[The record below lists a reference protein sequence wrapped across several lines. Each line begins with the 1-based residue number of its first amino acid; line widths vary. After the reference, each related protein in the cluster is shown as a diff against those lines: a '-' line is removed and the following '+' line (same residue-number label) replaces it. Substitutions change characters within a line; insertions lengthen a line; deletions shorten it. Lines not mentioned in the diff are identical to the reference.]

1 MLRIMRKTRI
11 KQLKIANLFLVL
23 AFLAGCA
30 QYDRNQ
36 SGGQEEKEG
45 ERSQKPMNVL
55 FIAVDDLRPQLN
67 CYGDSLSISPNID
80 ALAANGLLFE
90 RAYCQQAVCSP
101 SRTSLLTGL
110 RPDST
115 RIYDLQTHFRQ
126 TVPDVVTLPQ
136 HFKQNGYHTEWWGKI
151 FHAALLDSISWTS
164 QGERYEPESNWRA
177 YALAESNRIAD
188 GNKGAGPAFE
198 SADVPDNAYPD
209 GKIADSAIDALKRLK
224 DDEKPFFL
232 AVGFYKP
239 HLPFNAPKKYWD
251 LYDPADIILPE
262 PMSPPENVPDV
273 ALMNWGELRNYA
285 GIPAKGDLSKEQSRQ
300 LIHGYRACVSYTD
313 AQVGRLMAELK
324 NQGLDKNT
332 IVILWG
338 DHGWKLGDYGMW
350 AKHTN
355 FEIDTKAPLI
365 ISVPG
370 MKSKGKKTEA
380 LVELVDI
387 YPSLCDVA
395 GLPMPRHLQ
404 GTSFRPLLED
414 AGLPWKQAA
423 FSQYPRGNVMGY
435 SLRSDRYRFTRWQK
449 KNAPDEV
456 VALEL
461 YDLQNDPKGLINIAG
476 NPENESV
483 IRHLTAAMQASKVG
497 LAKVQ

>member
-1 MLRIMRKTRI
+1 MI
-11 KQLKIANLFLVL
+11 KQGKIANLFVVL

-30 QYDRNQ
+30 PNDKTQ
-36 SGGQEEKEG
+36 SGVQEEIG
-45 ERSQKPMNVL
+45 AASSQKPLNVL

-115 RIYDLQTHFRQ
+115 RIYDLETHFRQ
-126 TVPDVVTLPQ
+126 TTPEVVTLPQ

-151 FHAALLDSISWTS
+151 FHAALLDSVSWTR

-177 YALAESNRIAD
+177 YVLEESNRIAAA
-188 GNKGAGPAFE
+188 NKGGGPAFE
-198 SADVPDNAYPD
+198 MADVPDNAYPD
-209 GKIADSAIDALKRLK
+209 GKIADSAIEALKRLK
-224 DDEKPFFL
+224 ENNKPFFL

-251 LYDPADIILPE
+251 LYDSAEIKLPE
-262 PMSPPENVPDV
+262 PMTPPENAPDI

-285 GIPAKGDLSKEQSRQ
+285 GIPPKGGLSEELSRQ
-300 LIHGYRACVSYTD
+300 LIHGYRACVSYSD
-313 AQVGRLMAELK
+313 AQVGRLMEELK

-338 DHGWKLGDYGMW
+338 DHGYKLGDYSMW

-355 FEIDTKAPLI
+355 FEIDTHAPLI
-365 ISVPG
+365 ASVPG
-370 MKSKGKKTEA
+370 MKSKGQKTKA
-380 LVELVDI
+380 LVEFVDI
-387 YPSLCDVA
+387 YPSLCELA
-395 GLPMPRHLQ
+395 GLPKPRHLQ
-404 GTSFRPLLED
+404 GTSFKPLLEN
-414 AGLPWKQAA
+414 AELPWKQAA
-423 FSQYPRGNVMGY
+423 FSQYPRGDVMGY
-435 SLRSDRYRFTRWQK
+435 TMRTDRYRFTRWQK
-449 KNAPDEV
+449 RNAPDEV
-456 VALEL
+456 VAVEL
-461 YDLQNDPKGLINIAG
+461 YDLQKDPKGQVNLAG
-476 NPENESV
+476 EPENDKV
-483 IRHLTAAMQASKVG
+483 IRQMNATMQASKIG
-497 LAKVQ
+497 IAKVQ